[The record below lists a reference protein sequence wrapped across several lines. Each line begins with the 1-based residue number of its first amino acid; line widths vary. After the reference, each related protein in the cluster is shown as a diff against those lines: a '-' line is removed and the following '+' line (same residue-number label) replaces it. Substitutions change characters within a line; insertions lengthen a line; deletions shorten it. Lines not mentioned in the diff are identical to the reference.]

1 MGYISSKKRSLEEF
15 IERNRRF
22 IMPTVL
28 LGGFGVDTL
37 TLQQVDRV
45 FDNVVLLSH
54 LLIVSVCIILL
65 FTKNTAWGARFRIV
79 DKDSIINAIM
89 LFSFGG
95 LFSGFTIFYS
105 KSGSLISSWPF
116 ILFMLVVMLGTEI
129 KKNYFQELIRQ
140 ISIYYIAVFSYL
152 IFSIPVLV
160 SRMGAAIYLLSGVVS
175 LLFIF
180 FFIFVLSRVNR
191 RDLLANKKKILIRI
205 FSIFAIFNILYF
217 LNIIPPIPL
226 SLKFRA
232 VYHDF
237 ERVQAVEYKGYYEK
251 APMLEFWHKR
261 DNVFHRR
268 DGEPVYVYTEV
279 YAPVKLSTEIYHKW
293 EYFDTERTR
302 WVPSTQVLIPITGGR
317 AEGFR
322 GYSQK
327 TNIDPGTWRVKVT
340 TARGQT
346 LGQITFRVKPIEG
359 ETLDLRQEAFY

>member
-1 MGYISSKKRSLEEF
+1 
-15 IERNRRF
+15 
-22 IMPTVL
+22 MPTVL
-28 LGGFGVDTL
+28 LGGFVLDTL

-45 FDNVVLLSH
+45 FDNVVLLAH
-54 LLIVSVCIILL
+54 LLIVSIAIILL
-65 FTKNTAWGARFRIV
+65 FTKNTPWGARFRIS
-79 DKDSIINAIM
+79 DKDSTITAIM

-116 ILFMLVVMLGTEI
+116 ILFLLVLMIGTEI
-129 KKNYFQELIRQ
+129 KKNYFHELLRQ

-160 SRMGAAIYLLSGVVS
+160 NRMGAIVYIFSGLVS

-180 FFIFVLSRVNR
+180 FFMFILSRVNR
-191 RDLLANKKKILIRI
+191 HELRANKKKLLGRI

-226 SLKFRA
+226 SLRFRA

-237 ERVQAVEYKGYYEK
+237 SRVQAVEYKGLYEK
-251 APMLEFWHKR
+251 APFLEFWHER

-268 DGEPVYVYTEV
+268 DNESVYVYTEV
-279 YAPVKLSTEIYHKW
+279 YAPIKLSTEIYHKW
-293 EYFDTERTR
+293 EYFDSEKTR
-302 WVPSTQVLIPITGGR
+302 WIPSTSVKIPITGGR

-327 TNIDPGTWRVKVT
+327 TNIDPGIWRVKVT

-346 LGQITFRVKPIEG
+346 LGQITFKVKPATG
-359 ETLDLRQEAFY
+359 ELDLRPEAFY